1 MRRKLLSVFLIC
13 GLLPFFLFGCGYGFQ
28 GSGSVLPNDIKTL
41 AIRRSANLTTAPG
54 IGLQFTEK
62 LVSRFSRYGVVE
74 VVQGTRD
81 ADAELVTTIKEV
93 QFRVRDTTGET
104 DIALEYDMELVISA
118 ELRRRNG
125 QILYKNDAIKS
136 VETFGGQ
143 SDVVVTSSSSFAQGG
158 ISADT
163 LNSLSAREV
172 TRGQG
177 RVVLD
182 ELMDESARKLYL
194 DSVAASF

>member
-1 MRRKLLSVFLIC
+1 MHSRLFRISLLVCFS
-13 GLLPFFLFGCGYGFQ
+13 LFGLFACGYGFQ

-41 AIRRSANLTTAPG
+41 AIRRSANLTTVPG

-74 VVQGTRD
+74 VVGSGKD
-81 ADAELVTTIKEV
+81 ADAELVTSIKNV
-93 QFRVRDTTGET
+93 QVRVRDTTGET
-104 DIALEYDMELVISA
+104 DIALEYDMEFTVSA
-118 ELRRRNG
+118 ILRRRNG
-125 QILYKNDAIKS
+125 QVLYKNDGIKS

-143 SDVVVTSSSSFAQGG
+143 SDVVVTSSSDFAQGG

-163 LNSLSAREV
+163 LSSLSAREV

-182 ELMDESARKLYL
+182 DLMDESARKLYL